1 MGTGS
6 LALWMLVN
14 AVGAGD
20 APIPMKDRTISI
32 PYNLS
37 VNPAD
42 VSDVVLYV
50 SIDQGRAWSR
60 AAVIRPT
67 DKFFAFQAPTDGQ
80 YWFTV
85 AVVYRNGSQV
95 PADPSQSPPQ
105 QKVVFDTQKPSPRF
119 TAADRIGEEV
129 VVNWDVQEANPDLA
143 TMKLEYRPTE
153 ATAGGFWYAVPASPG
168 LAGQARFRPN
178 TPGPVTVKLSLTDTA
193 GNLGWVEKSLPPAAA
208 PTSGYSGVAPVP
220 PVTQASAVGMAPQG
234 VAAVAP
240 PPTPFDQLPVSP
252 PINPAPISPAPV
264 APVEP
269 PLQSPVALA
278 VSNRTSEPTRA
289 SPAVMPSPSMN
300 RPDLPPVFHCNEPQV
315 TVEYEI
321 ERQGPSGVSRVDVYV
336 SQDEG
341 RTWMDWQHLTRND
354 FSQGAGQP
362 TATLPV
368 TLRLPDRDGHFW
380 YRLVPI
386 SGAELSAGPPR
397 SGDLPDV
404 RIQVDRTPPVV
415 ELFSPQPDA
424 RDTNALILSWKA
436 SDPNLA
442 PTPVRIYWSETS
454 TGEWKSVTPSG
465 AAGLDGASLPASGK
479 YTWVLPPGTPIK
491 VFLKAVA
498 VDQAGNSGE
507 AVTPQPI
514 LIDLLKPSGKV
525 RGLVG
530 KARG

>member
-6 LALWMLVN
+6 LALWLLVN

-67 DKFFAFQAPTDGQ
+67 DRFFAFQAPTDGQ

-105 QKVVFDTQKPSPRF
+105 QKVIFDTQKPAPRF
-119 TAADRIGEEV
+119 TAADRAGEEV
-129 VVNWDVQEANPDLA
+129 VVTWDIQEANPDLA

-178 TPGPVTVKLSLTDTA
+178 TPGPVTVKLSMTDTA
-193 GNLGWVEKSLPPAAA
+193 GNLGWVEKALPPAGASL
-208 PTSGYSGVAPVP
+208 SGYSGVAPVP
-220 PVTQASAVGMAPQG
+220 PVTQASAVGIAPQG
-234 VAAVAP
+234 VAPVAP
-240 PPTPFDQLPVSP
+240 PPTPYDQLPA
-252 PINPAPISPAPV
+252 PAPINPAPV
-264 APVEP
+264 APVDS
-269 PLQSPVALA
+269 QTQAPVALA
-278 VSNRTSEPTRA
+278 VSNRTADAARTT
-289 SPAVMPSPSMN
+289 PAVMTSAAMN

-354 FSQGAGQP
+354 FAQAVP
-362 TATLPV
+362 APAATLPV
-368 TLRLPDRDGHFW
+368 TLRLPDRDGQFW

-386 SGAELSAGPPR
+386 SGADLSTGPPR
-397 SGDLPDV
+397 AGDLPDV
-404 RIQVDRTPPVV
+404 RIQVDRSAPVI

-424 RDTNALILSWKA
+424 RDANALTLSWKA
-436 SDPNLA
+436 TDPNLA
-442 PTPVRIYWSETS
+442 TSPVRIFWSES
-454 TGEWKSVTPSG
+454 PAGEWKSVTPAG
-465 AAGLDGASLPASGK
+465 PTGLDGASLPATGK
-479 YTWVLPPGTPIK
+479 YTWSLPPGMPLK
-491 VFLKAVA
+491 VYLKAVA

-530 KARG
+530 RVRG

>member
-6 LALWMLVN
+6 LALWLLAH

-37 VNPAD
+37 VNAAD

-105 QKVVFDTQKPSPRF
+105 QKVVFDTQKPAPRF
-119 TAADRIGEEV
+119 TAADRMGEEV
-129 VVNWDVQEANPDLA
+129 VVNWEMQEANPDLA

-178 TPGPVTVKLSLTDTA
+178 TPGPVTVKLSMSDTA
-193 GNLGWVEKSLPPAAA
+193 GNLGWVEKSLPAAGA
-208 PTSGYSGVAPVP
+208 STSAYSGVAPVP
-220 PVTQASAVGMAPQG
+220 PVTQA
-234 VAAVAP
+234 AAVNAVPHSAAPIAP
-240 PPTPFDQLPVSP
+240 PPTPFEQLPQVAVT
-252 PINPAPISPAPV
+252 PINPAPISPAETP
-264 APVEP
+264 APGA
-269 PLQSPVALA
+269 VALA
-278 VSNRTSEPTRA
+278 VSTRNNEAARVAPAAMTSMT
-289 SPAVMPSPSMN
+289 STVN
-300 RPDLPPVFHCNEPQV
+300 RPDLPPLFHCNEPQV

-321 ERQGPSGVSRVDVYV
+321 ERQGPSGVSRVDVFV

-354 FSQGAGQP
+354 FAQGAAAP
-362 TATLPV
+362 AATLPV
-368 TLRLPDRDGHFW
+368 TLRLPDRDGQFW

-386 SGAELSAGPPR
+386 SGVDLSSGPPK

-404 RIQVDRTPPVV
+404 RIQVDRTVP
-415 ELFSPQPDA
+415 EITLIGIQPDI
-424 RDTNALILSWKA
+424 RDANALVLSYKA
-436 SDPNLA
+436 TDLNLTA
-442 PTPVRIYWSETS
+442 SPVRIYWSEAA
-454 TGEWKSVTPSG
+454 TGDWKSVTPAG
-465 AAGLDGASLPASGK
+465 PTGLDGTALAAAGK
-479 YTWVLPPGTPIK
+479 YVWVLPAGMPMK
-491 VFLKAVA
+491 VYLKAVA
-498 VDQAGNSGE
+498 VDQAGNMGE
-507 AVTPQPI
+507 AVSPQPI
-514 LIDLLKPSGKV
+514 TIDLLKPTGKV
-525 RGLVG
+525 RGVVG
-530 KARG
+530 KGRG